1 MPKRKKPP
9 LRVGT
14 PVAID
19 IAQGLA
25 VAQGVIAAAEYDDG
39 WLYRIN
45 LTGGDGCCEHRNE
58 AGELWVCDFEV
69 RPTGDVPAADR

>member
-1 MPKRKKPP
+1 MTKPKKPP
-9 LRVGT
+9 LETGT

-25 VAQGVIAAAEYDDG
+25 VAQGIITGADYDDG
-39 WLYRIN
+39 WVYRVDV
-45 LTGGDGCCEHRNE
+45 TSGDGCQEHRNE

-69 RPTGDVPAADR
+69 RPIGTVPTADK

>member
-1 MPKRKKPP
+1 MPKPKTAP
-9 LRVGT
+9 LKVGT

-25 VAQGVIAAAEYDDG
+25 IAQGVITAAEYDDG
-39 WLYRIN
+39 WTYQIDV
-45 LTGGDGCCEHRNE
+45 TGGDDCREHRNE

-69 RPTGDVPAADR
+69 RPIGDVPTADK